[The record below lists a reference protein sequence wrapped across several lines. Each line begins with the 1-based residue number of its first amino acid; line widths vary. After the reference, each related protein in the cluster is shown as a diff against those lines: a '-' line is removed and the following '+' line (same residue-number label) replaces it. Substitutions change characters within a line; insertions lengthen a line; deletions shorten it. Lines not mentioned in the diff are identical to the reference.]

1 MIDFCLDSIRNYFDL
16 YKTNIIHLKSEGFTH
31 KFSLTLTISTGIAA
45 TVTGILCS
53 LLVIDG
59 RVRILS
65 YFILI
70 SLINFPLL
78 VIVVFYKI
86 SSYRQMRKYRNG
98 KINLIKP

>member
-1 MIDFCLDSIRNYFDL
+1 MELSLSFSSAISSKYMKLFL
-16 YKTNIIHLKSEGFTH
+16 YKP
-31 KFSLTLTISTGIAA
+31 LTLTISTGIAA

-59 RVRILS
+59 KIRILS

-78 VIVVFYKI
+78 VILLFYKI
-86 SSYRQMRKYRNG
+86 NSYRQMRKYRNG